1 MYFARDPWTG
11 TAIAAAGADAPAAFG
26 RRSARKGPFV
36 DLGSEFFSRDW
47 WRGVATLL
55 ALCTAAALLA
65 PGIEPLPG
73 GMAQPIDDFERVQAA
88 ALAIAPI
95 SSGSGTGLV
104 MAPTERVEP
113 LAVAPERNRV
123 ELFLKLGTGDSI
135 GRLLQRAG
143 ASDSDAATAQ
153 SLIRSA
159 TRSIAPGTA
168 VSVVLGKR
176 VSGTARAIERVAL
189 RAGLGLDIA
198 VERSGGELT
207 LVRHA
212 VAIDSTPL
220 RIRGRVGDGLY
231 WSLRAAGVSP
241 ATAAEYLRAIGA
253 SLDVGSDLAPG
264 DRFDLILANRR
275 SATGESQSGPLLYAG
290 LDRAGSGKLQLIKWT
305 ANGRTDWV
313 DAAAPQPRQQSDG
326 MIWPVH
332 GRITSSFGYRY
343 HPILHFGRMHKGIDF
358 GAAWGSPI
366 VATADGQV
374 IRAGWSG
381 GYGRQ
386 VRIAHGGGIVTTYN
400 HMSSIAAAP
409 GTLVR
414 QGQVIGYV
422 GSSGLST
429 GPHLH
434 YEVLK
439 DGVAVNPMSVRFQ
452 SRAIVDEGQRDAIK
466 ARLQQLLAIHA

>member
-1 MYFARDPWTG
+1 MYLGREPWIG
-11 TAIAAAGADAPAAFG
+11 AAIAAAAPPARAGFG
-26 RRSARKGPFV
+26 RKREPLGLLV
-36 DLGSEFFSRDW
+36 DLGVDLFSRDW
-47 WRGVATLL
+47 WHGVVTLF

-65 PGIEPLPG
+65 PGFEPLPG
-73 GMAQPIDDFERVQAA
+73 GSAEPLDSFEQVQTD

-95 SSGSGTGLV
+95 SSGSDTGLV
-104 MAPTERVEP
+104 MAPTDSVEP
-113 LAVAPERNRV
+113 LAIAPERNRV

-143 ASDSDAATAQ
+143 AIDADAATTQA
-153 SLIRSA
+153 LIRSA
-159 TRSIAPGTA
+159 APKIATGTA
-168 VSVVLGKR
+168 IAVVLGER
-176 VSGTARAIERVAL
+176 VSGTNRSIERVAL

-198 VERSGGELT
+198 IERSGGQLI

-231 WSLRAAGVSP
+231 WSLRAAGVSS
-241 ATAAEYLRAIGA
+241 ATATEYLRAIGA
-253 SLDVGSDLAPG
+253 TIDVGSDVTPS

-275 SATGESQSGPLLYAG
+275 SATGESQAGPLLYAG
-290 LDRAGSGKLQLIKWT
+290 LDRTGAGKLQLVKWA
-305 ANGRTDWV
+305 ANGHTDWV
-313 DAAAPQPRQQSDG
+313 DAAAPAPKPQSEG

-332 GRITSSFGYRY
+332 GRITSPFGYRY
-343 HPILHFGRMHKGIDF
+343 HPILHFGRMHKGVDI
-358 GAAWGSPI
+358 AAPSGSPI

-374 IRAGWSG
+374 IRAGWAG

-386 VRIAHGGGIVTTYN
+386 VRLAHGGGIVTSYS

-409 GTLVR
+409 GTIVR
-414 QGQVIGYV
+414 QGQVIGYI

-429 GPHLH
+429 GPHTH

-439 DGVAVNPMSVRFQ
+439 DGVAVNPTSVRFQ
-452 SRAIVDEGQRDAIK
+452 TRAIVDEGQRDAIK
-466 ARLQQLLAIHA
+466 ARLKQLLAIHA

>member
-1 MYFARDPWTG
+1 MYLGREPWIGET
-11 TAIAAAGADAPAAFG
+11 IAAGADSRVAFG
-26 RRSARKGPFV
+26 RKREPLNLTV
-36 DLGSEFFSRDW
+36 DLGTGLFTRDW
-47 WRGVATLL
+47 WRGLATLI

-65 PGIEPLPG
+65 PGFEPLPG
-73 GMAQPIDDFERVQAA
+73 GTAQPLDGAEQVQAD

-95 SSGSGTGLV
+95 SSGSDTGLV
-104 MAPTERVEP
+104 MAPTESVEP

-143 ASDSDAATAQ
+143 ATGSDAAAAQ
-153 SLIRSA
+153 NLIRSA
-159 TRSIAPGTA
+159 TSAIAPGTA
-168 VSVVLGKR
+168 VSVVLGER
-176 VSGTARAIERVAL
+176 VSGTTRAIERVAL

-198 VERSGGELT
+198 VERADGQLT
-207 LVRHA
+207 LVRKA

-241 ATAAEYLRAIGA
+241 TTAAEYLRAIGA
-253 SLDVGSDLAPG
+253 SLDVGSDLTPG

-275 SATGESQSGPLLYAG
+275 SASGESQSGPLLYAG
-290 LDRAGSGKLQLIKWT
+290 LDRAGAGKLQLVKWT
-305 ANGRTDWV
+305 ANGHADWV
-313 DAAAPQPRQQSDG
+313 DAAAPQPRQQSEG
-326 MIWPVH
+326 MIWPVN
-332 GRITSSFGYRY
+332 GRITSTFGYRY

-374 IRAGWSG
+374 IRAGWAG

-386 VRIAHGGGIVTTYN
+386 VRVAHGGGIVTAYN
-400 HMSSIAAAP
+400 HMSSIAASV
-409 GTLVR
+409 GSVVR

-439 DGVAVNPMSVRFQ
+439 DGVAVNPMSFRLQTRV
-452 SRAIVDEGQRDAIK
+452 IVDEGQRNAIK
-466 ARLQQLLAIHA
+466 ARLKQLLAIHA

>member
-1 MYFARDPWTG
+1 MYFAREQWTG
-11 TAIAAAGADAPAAFG
+11 AALVAAGADARAAFG
-26 RRSARKGPFV
+26 RKREPIKLIV
-36 DLGSEFFSRDW
+36 DLGVDLFSRDW
-47 WRGVATLL
+47 WRGLATLL
-55 ALCTAAALLA
+55 ALCTAANLLA
-65 PGIEPLPG
+65 PGFEPLPG
-73 GMAQPIDDFERVQAA
+73 GVAQPLDGFEQVQAD
-88 ALAIAPI
+88 ALALAPK
-95 SSGSGTGLV
+95 STGSDTGLV
-104 MAPTERVEP
+104 MAPTDSVEP

-135 GRLLQRAG
+135 GRLLLRAG
-143 ASDSDAATAQ
+143 ATDADAATAQ

-159 TRSIAPGTA
+159 TSSIAPGTA
-168 VSVVLGKR
+168 VSVVLDER
-176 VSGTARAIERVAL
+176 VSGTTRVIERVAL

-198 VERSGGELT
+198 VERSGGQLT
-207 LVRHA
+207 LVRKA
-212 VAIDSTPL
+212 VAVDSTPL

-241 ATAAEYLRAIGA
+241 GTAAEYLRAIGA
-253 SLDVGSDLAPG
+253 SVDVGSDVTPA
-264 DRFDLILANRR
+264 DRFDLIVANRR
-275 SATGESQSGPLLYAG
+275 SATGESQAGPLLYAG
-290 LDRAGSGKLQLIKWT
+290 LDRTGAGKLQLVKWT

-313 DAAAPQPRQQSDG
+313 DAAAPRPQQQSEG

-332 GRITSSFGYRY
+332 GRITSPFGYRY

-374 IRAGWSG
+374 IRAGWAG

-386 VRIAHGGGIVTTYN
+386 VRLAHGGGIVTTYN
-400 HMSSIAAAP
+400 HMSSIAASV
-409 GTLVR
+409 GSIVR

-439 DGVAVNPMSVRFQ
+439 DGVAVNPASFRMQ
-452 SRAIVDEGQRDAIK
+452 TRAIVDEGQRNAIK
-466 ARLQQLLAIHA
+466 ARLKQLLAIHA